1 MGVMES
7 VEGLLLVCSG
17 FSSPCGGGVEG
28 GEGGRGGGGGQEKLK
43 VVPRRRSIER
53 CSGN

>member
-1 MGVMES
+1 MLKDFCWSAV
-7 VEGLLLVCSG
+7 VFPPLV
-17 FSSPCGGGVEG
+17 GGGVEG